1 MVKRGETLLG
11 GLKGDE
17 VCGNSVG
24 LSMYDGPTQTVDYI
38 WANIWCMLNLIL
50 SWNCGNKSPMHNVDE
65 LLRNAENERLLSLAG
80 MKGVKI
86 PTYCKI

>member
-38 WANIWCMLNLIL
+38 WANIWCMLNFVIKL
-50 SWNCGNKSPMHNVDE
+50 WK
-65 LLRNAENERLLSLAG
+65 
-80 MKGVKI
+80 
-86 PTYCKI
+86 